1 MEKVTLMC
9 PCLFG
14 LESVLS
20 FEVKKLGGEN
30 IVGLHRGPALIP
42 HGSFDGCK
50 GQYLAAH
57 SRARR
62 NCDRELSGGDIH

>member
-1 MEKVTLMC
+1 MMEKVTLMC

-30 IVGLHRGPALIP
+30 IVVTDGRVT
-42 HGSFDGCK
+42 FDGD
-50 GQYLAAH
+50 LSMVA

>member
-1 MEKVTLMC
+1 MARGPERTTMDKKVTITC

-30 IVGLHRGPALIP
+30 ITV
-42 HGSFDGCK
+42 SDG
-50 GQYLAAH
+50 G
-57 SRARR
+57 
-62 NCDRELSGGDIH
+62 